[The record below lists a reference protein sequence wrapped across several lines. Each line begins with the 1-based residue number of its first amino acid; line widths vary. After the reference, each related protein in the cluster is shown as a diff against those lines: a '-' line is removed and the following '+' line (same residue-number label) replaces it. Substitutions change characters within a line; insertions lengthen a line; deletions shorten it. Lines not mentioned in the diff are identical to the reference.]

1 MRPKQFATLLL
12 LAAVWGA
19 SFLLIRLAVQS
30 AEAPSNFPPMTLVG
44 IRIGGG
50 ALVLYLVLRLRGG
63 VFPWAASAPLAVL
76 GLINA
81 ALPYFLFSWG
91 EQYIESNLAAIYNAT
106 TPLFTVILALL
117 IVREERLSGVR
128 SLGVVIGFLGVLYLF
143 GDGLRSIGRGRSVQQ
158 LYGELACVVAS
169 LCYGVGNMW
178 ARRRLK
184 NLPSMQLA
192 TGQLFFGAL
201 WTLPVIL
208 MIEQPWRTLAPSAEA
223 IGALVV
229 LTLLGTAFAQIL
241 FFNLLSEVGAT
252 RTAQVTYL
260 LPIFGLF
267 WGWLVGE
274 TITSRA
280 IGALAIVMV
289 GVLIVNGV
297 GGKLWQRLR
306 GRDTAPQPAT
316 APPKS

>member
-19 SFLLIRLAVQS
+19 SFLLIRLSVQS
-30 AEAPSNFPPMTLVG
+30 AETPTNFPPMTLVG

-50 ALVLYLVLRLRGG
+50 ALVLYLLLLLRGG
-63 VFPWAASAPLAVL
+63 SFPWSASMPLAVL

-117 IVREERLSGVR
+117 IVREERLSGMR

-143 GDGLRSIGRGRSVQQ
+143 GDGLRNIGRGRSVEQ
-158 LYGELACVVAS
+158 LYGELACVAAS
-169 LCYGVGNMW
+169 FCYGVGNMW
-178 ARRRLK
+178 ARRRLRD
-184 NLPSMQLA
+184 LPSMQLA

-208 MIEQPWRTLAPSAEA
+208 LVEQPWRTLAPTAQA
-223 IGALVV
+223 VGALAV

-241 FFNLLSEVGAT
+241 FFNLLNQVGAT
-252 RTAQVTYL
+252 RTVQVTYL

-280 IGALAIVMV
+280 IGALAIVLV

-297 GGKLWQRLR
+297 GGKLWLRLR
-306 GRDTAPQPAT
+306 GREAT
-316 APPKS
+316 A

>member
-19 SFLLIRLAVQS
+19 SFLLIRLSVQS
-30 AEAPSNFPPMTLVG
+30 AAAPGNFPPMTLVG

-50 ALVLYLVLRLRGG
+50 ALVLYGLLLLRGG
-63 VFPWAASAPLAVL
+63 RFPWAASAPLALL

-143 GDGLRSIGRGRSVQQ
+143 GDGLRSIGRGRSVDQ
-158 LYGELACVVAS
+158 LYGELACVAAS
-169 LCYGVGNMW
+169 FCYGVGNMW
-178 ARRRLK
+178 ARRRLRE
-184 NLPSMQLA
+184 LPPMQLA
-192 TGQLFFGAL
+192 TGQLFFGTL

-208 MIEQPWRTLAPSAEA
+208 LVEQPWRTLAPSWEA
-223 IGALVV
+223 IGALTV

-241 FFNLLSEVGAT
+241 FFNLLTEVGAT

-280 IGALAIVMV
+280 VGALAIVLV

-297 GGKLWQRLR
+297 GSKLWQRLR

-316 APPKS
+316 ARPKS